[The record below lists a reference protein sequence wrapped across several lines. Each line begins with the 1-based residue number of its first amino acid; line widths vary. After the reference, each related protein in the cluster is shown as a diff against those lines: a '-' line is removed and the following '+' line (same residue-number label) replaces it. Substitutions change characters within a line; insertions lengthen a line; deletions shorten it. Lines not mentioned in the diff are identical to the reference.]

1 MRKWLLLVVMAMV
14 STGLLASCG
23 RQEPV
28 GSLRVVSEPAGAAIR
43 LDGVETGDATP
54 ADLLLPVG
62 QHTVAVNRSGY
73 LITPAQRTLNVPA
86 GRQVLASFA
95 LAELGELTVT
105 SAPAGADIVL
115 DGDASGEVTPHT
127 FSLVIGP
134 HTVAVA
140 LADHVAEGGGTT
152 IDLQSGVPHTVEFT
166 MLPAGTLTVTST
178 PADARILIDDTDT
191 GEMTPATVTLA
202 VGDYAVRVEK
212 DGYVS
217 DPASRDVSIAAGA
230 GEFADFTLTSTGALG
245 SLSVTSV
252 PSGAAISLDGDDT
265 GEVTPHVFALAAGAY
280 DVVVERRNFHAPTT
294 QRVDVQPAGES
305 DADFALTPRK
315 IVLMETVSAVNCI
328 GCPAMH
334 EQEVEVAAA
343 GYGPDKVVGIQY
355 SEGWLGPDPHHEANP
370 GDNIAR
376 ARNLYWADTPWGGA
390 MPAMFLDGT
399 LAELTEPNYPQ
410 PASVMMDSLD
420 AHLARQPGFA
430 IDVAVDDL
438 HAAAFTVSIDLVAV
452 EEVTGPNARLH
463 VCVVE
468 TPVLYDEPP
477 GSEGETEFHW
487 IMREFETL
495 AAPPLPVSPA
505 AAGHF
510 EIELTAGD
518 GWVADNLAVIAFVQ
532 DDVTLEVLQAGIT
545 DTLHAG
551 DPE

>member
-252 PSGAAISLDGDDT
+252 PSGAAISLVSSPWQIGMVRDTHRDLTVTELVEHFMDG
-265 GEVTPHVFALAAGAY
+265 V
-280 DVVVERRNFHAPTT
+280 DVVLTEDYHRERWP
-294 QRVDVQPAGES
+294 
-305 DADFALTPRK
+305 K
-315 IVLMETVSAVNCI
+315 
-328 GCPAMH
+328 
-334 EQEVEVAAA
+334 VEVHRRATGKPLRCA
-343 GYGPDKVVGIQY
+343 GDETLVALV
-355 SEGWLGPDPHHEANP
+355 SDEALP
-370 GDNIAR
+370 VDIPIFGFDQISDVAR
-376 ARNLYWADTPWGGA
+376 LLLERDGGA
-390 MPAMFLDGT
+390 SPDG
-399 LAELTEPNYPQ
+399 PR
-410 PASVMMDSLD
+410 D
-420 AHLARQPGFA
+420 
-430 IDVAVDDL
+430 
-438 HAAAFTVSIDLVAV
+438 
-452 EEVTGPNARLH
+452 
-463 VCVVE
+463 
-468 TPVLYDEPP
+468 
-477 GSEGETEFHW
+477 
-487 IMREFETL
+487 
-495 AAPPLPVSPA
+495 
-505 AAGHF
+505 
-510 EIELTAGD
+510 
-518 GWVADNLAVIAFVQ
+518 
-532 DDVTLEVLQAGIT
+532 
-545 DTLHAG
+545 
-551 DPE
+551 